1 MNQGIF
7 FLNTQSVG
15 LYCKSLHSFPCVP
28 ALLPNSLPDRNCS
41 TLGPCQAVAEGF
53 LLLQA
58 FNGPFGLRLLV
69 SADIEQVNAFKW
81 MGVVMIAVALVGVG
95 GQYFPMWGGMFFP
108 ARKGYTEED
117 YYFAEYSVAERERG
131 LHLASSAFV
140 SILHLFCVLLLSD
153 ALGFM
158 LPHVCCFPTK
168 NGVPEQNH

>member
-1 MNQGIF
+1 M
-7 FLNTQSVG
+7 
-15 LYCKSLHSFPCVP
+15 
-28 ALLPNSLPDRNCS
+28 
-41 TLGPCQAVAEGF
+41 
-53 LLLQA
+53 
-58 FNGPFGLRLLV
+58 

-140 SILHLFCVLLLSD
+140 STLHLFCVLLGSD
-153 ALGFM
+153 DLGFM
-158 LPHVCCFPTK
+158 LPHVCCFPTTM
-168 NGVPEQNH
+168 GFFSRITDFRVLCMPESTQQNVSSSFIILICLQATARASVNFLAAQLAVAQTVASDFQVVVNLD